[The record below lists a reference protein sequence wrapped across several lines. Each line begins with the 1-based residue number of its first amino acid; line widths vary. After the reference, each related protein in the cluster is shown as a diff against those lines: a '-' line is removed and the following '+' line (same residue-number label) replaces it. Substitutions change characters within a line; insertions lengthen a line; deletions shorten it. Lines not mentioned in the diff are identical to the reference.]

1 MYRIALP
8 LAFIAMA
15 AAMPAS
21 AEEGAQTPQPTAEKP
36 AKEKKLC
43 KSEVGTGT
51 IMPKRTCR
59 TKAEWDALTE
69 QSKGNL
75 ERTQDVNAGV
85 GMVGGNRGQ

>member
-8 LAFIAMA
+8 LMLAVMTSAV
-15 AAMPAS
+15 PAS
-21 AEEGAQTPQPTAEKP
+21 AQESADASQPATEKP
-36 AKEKKLC
+36 AKEKKIC
-43 KSEVGTGT
+43 KTDVGTGS

-75 ERTQDVNAGV
+75 QRTQNRDAGM
-85 GMVGGNRGQ
+85 GMVTR